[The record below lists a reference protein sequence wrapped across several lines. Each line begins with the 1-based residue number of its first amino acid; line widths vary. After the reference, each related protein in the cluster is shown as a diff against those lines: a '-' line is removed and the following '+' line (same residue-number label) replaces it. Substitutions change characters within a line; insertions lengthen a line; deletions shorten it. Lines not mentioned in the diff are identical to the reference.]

1 MKTVTLH
8 NKKNKIQLLEDLKNE
23 NFARITF
30 SFYKYIKIKKIKD
43 VRDELFIE
51 FNKMKIL
58 GRIYIAEEGINA
70 QISVPENK
78 IIIFREYIKNNKL
91 FKNIDI
97 KNAVEEGLSFFK
109 LIIKI
114 KKEIVA
120 FNISKKEYNMNIV
133 GQHLS
138 YKEFHD
144 AISKDATVID
154 MRNYYEGEVGKF
166 ENAIIPDV
174 DKSKDLL
181 PEVKK
186 ILKGKE
192 KEKILLYCTGGI
204 RCEKASSYL
213 IHHGFKDVNQL
224 DGGIVKY
231 ANDIKKNKIKSKFIG
246 KNFVFDNRLGE
257 TITEDIISS
266 CHQCSS
272 PSNQH
277 TNCSNKSCNI
287 LFIQCSEC
295 NRKYKNCCSKK
306 CLDFSSLPIDIQKRK
321 FKSGKIKFSAQ
332 YSNDVKPKLL
342 KN

>member
-23 NFARITF
+23 TFARITF

-109 LIIKI
+109 LTIKI

-138 YKEFHD
+138 YKQFHD
-144 AISKDATVID
+144 AISKNATVID

-306 CLDFSSLPIDIQKRK
+306 CLDFSSLPIDVQKRK
-321 FKSGKIKFSAQ
+321 FKSGEIKFSAQ

>member
-1 MKTVTLH
+1 M
-8 NKKNKIQLLEDLKNE
+8 
-23 NFARITF
+23 
-30 SFYKYIKIKKIKD
+30 
-43 VRDELFIE
+43 FIE

-78 IIIFREYIKNNKL
+78 IIIFKEYIKNNKL

-133 GQHLS
+133 GQHLN

-306 CLDFSSLPIDIQKRK
+306 CLDFSSLPIDVQKESLNLER
-321 FKSGKIKFSAQ
+321 
-332 YSNDVKPKLL
+332 
-342 KN
+342 

>member
-1 MKTVTLH
+1 MGTVTLH
-8 NKKNKIQLLEDLKNE
+8 NKKNNTQLLEDLKNE
-23 NFARITF
+23 KIERITF
-30 SFYKYIKIKKIKD
+30 SFYKYTKIKKIKD

-70 QISVPENK
+70 QISVPKNK
-78 IIIFREYIKNNKL
+78 IIILKEYIKNNKL
-91 FKNIDI
+91 LKNIDI
-97 KNAVEEGLSFFK
+97 KNAFEEGLSFFK
-109 LIIKI
+109 LTIKI

-120 FNISKKEYNMNIV
+120 FKISKKEYNMNVV
-133 GQHLS
+133 GQHLD
-138 YKEFHD
+138 YKKFHD
-144 AISKDATVID
+144 AISKGATVID
-154 MRNYYEGEVGKF
+154 MRNYYESEVGKF

-174 DKSKDLL
+174 HKSKDLL

-213 IHHGFKDVNQL
+213 IHHGFKDIKQL

-266 CHQCSS
+266 CHQCAY

-287 LFIQCSEC
+287 LFIQCQEC
-295 NRKYKNCCSKK
+295 KRKYKNCCSKK
-306 CLDFSSLPIDIQKRK
+306 CLDFSSLPIKIQRK
-321 FKSGKIKFSAQ
+321 KIKSRKIKFSAQ
-332 YSNDVKPKLL
+332 YSNDTKPKLL